1 MAFEKE
7 VIDAFEDMKCAAI
20 EHGEKEISDEALAI
34 LVAAKKQDEMSRK
47 IASEICMS
55 IDGLRPEYGL
65 ELTLGQANAIIDMEN
80 NLSCGESPRP
90 EDEESCEGWGEL
102 LELAELIAGRKAD
115 CQL

>member
-7 VIDAFEDMKCAAI
+7 VIDAFEDMKCAMI

-47 IASEICMS
+47 VASEVCLS
-55 IDGLRPEYGL
+55 IESLRPEL
-65 ELTLGQANAIIDMEN
+65 RLTLRQANAIIDMDN
-80 NLSCGESPRP
+80 HGYGESPRP

-102 LELAELIAGRKAD
+102 LKLAEMITGRTPYRD
-115 CQL
+115 L